1 MFSVTSFRCPG
12 CGEYINTEMKQ
23 CKYCSMLIDPQTAG
37 NAVAV
42 QEKINDA
49 CNDAS
54 NIRNYA
60 GGMLIFYLVSYI
72 PFLGL
77 LGWASFGIFFVV
89 LVKLILWQGRYGAIR
104 TSDVDFKQAYRNW
117 IIALVLW
124 VLMLIVPIVIIMLF
138 AGLIAATNR

>member
-12 CGEYINTEMKQ
+12 CGEYINSEMKQ

-60 GGMLIFYLVSYI
+60 SGMWVLYFFGFIPLVGLVSYV
-72 PFLGL
+72 
-77 LGWASFGIFFVV
+77 SFVLFFIV
-89 LVKLILWQGRYGAIR
+89 LVKLIIWQGRYGAIK

-124 VLMLIVPIVIIMLF
+124 LLMLIIPIGLIILYV
-138 AGLIAATNR
+138 GLIAATSR